1 MAGLR
6 LRELLRHRRLA
17 LFGATP
23 ASGIHACKKAPET
36 PGRVVSCDL
45 WAGGNI
51 YIIKIEEML
60 VPKTVLAAAVSL
72 AVAAVLLSSACSST
86 ATVKAAVKSDKERK
100 AAPEFTLKD
109 ADGKTVHLSD
119 YRGKVVLLDFWATW
133 CGPCKVEIPWFME
146 FQQEFKDKGFAVLGV
161 SMDEDGWTAVKPY
174 IQQLKV
180 NYRIVLGND
189 MVGDQYGGVDSLPT
203 TFLIDRQ
210 GRIASTHVGLTGGK
224 DDFKNDI
231 AHLLETPRAGLGAPA
246 RGALA
251 FFTRAN

>member
-1 MAGLR
+1 
-6 LRELLRHRRLA
+6 
-17 LFGATP
+17 
-23 ASGIHACKKAPET
+23 
-36 PGRVVSCDL
+36 
-45 WAGGNI
+45 
-51 YIIKIEEML
+51 ML
-60 VPKTVLAAAVSL
+60 VSKTVSAVAVSL
-72 AVAAVLLSSACSST
+72 AMAAALASTACST
-86 ATVKAAVKSDKERK
+86 ATTVKAAVKSDKERK
-100 AAPEFTLKD
+100 AAPEFALKD
-109 ADGKTVHLSD
+109 ANGQTVHMSS
-119 YRGKVVLLDFWATW
+119 YKGKVVLLDFWATW

-146 FQQEFKDKGFAVLGV
+146 FEQQFKDKGFAVLGV

-210 GRIASTHVGLTGGK
+210 GRIASTHVGLSGGK

-231 AHLLETPRAGLGAPA
+231 LRLLESTSARAPS

-251 FFTRAN
+251 FFTRPN